1 VSGAAAT
8 PASSQYVEASVERQ
22 DKDFTS
28 SALQVNLERTAAK
41 VEIPERYQGL
51 LKVVEAHYG
60 VQKRTREL
68 LTELN
73 HPYVNWEYVLTQ
85 LKTLSIGDFYDLN
98 SHPDGLSALTTIL
111 DIYLDIVSP
120 TIGEETRERGLRY
133 LFDFLDTV
141 IAKSNQFISRNM
153 PLFGRAI
160 DSLLLLSS
168 KDPRIV
174 RKSSSYI
181 KKVVKFFLD
190 RAPTADALAAF
201 FPLLDRVFRGT
212 YLFWLSQS
220 DPGQWFDG
228 DGSGE
233 EMTTYQDL
241 IEPLGHRNLRTL
253 LDRLDELSR
262 EHSSGRPG
270 NLAAYLDMPD
280 NTQIVNGYL
289 LVADELERSQ
299 AYAGREHL
307 VKLDFL
313 FNVINTPAL
322 SDIHGSTFIEI
333 NRCLSMVFS
342 EENSENHEDFVRR
355 VFELLERGGSR
366 HAYRSTIIT
375 CITTIAR
382 EVFKQ
387 NKHPL
392 VETFVAELIGF
403 GFEHPNLSG
412 STTDWQIR
420 VNPAHIENIR
430 SWLTIVGMKPRWTK
444 RLLSALIINLKIGGV
459 FLRDTD
465 LLQKDISGFLNTDIG
480 PAYNLVKQLLRIF
493 PIYFNEIGAEGE
505 LREISTRID
514 ELCFRKDVL
523 VHFVRKQSHVES
535 NSRLVAFMEDIFKYW
550 STRSKEGLLRHLPD
564 EVYREVPTKG
574 EYFDGLHRIFK
585 TILPKVGHQPQV
597 FLEWDRSRIAREING
612 AKGVSERDRERG
624 ALALRFYQLLY
635 KKYNPQHVDLLK
647 DLEKTFLFD
656 PEQIR
661 SLNRSLKTGNHR
673 RALERVLGFLSIL
686 KGKILSPEKTV
697 YSENIYHKRHI
708 AAGIP
713 SMYGTYREEKFEAVG
728 LSLRLESLATTLFER
743 LMESVNLKFI
753 TRSTVATIHDCLWLY
768 VKALDLEGLATE
780 GLVVRLKYITAA
792 LKVKQFSVDQYLDI
806 FRFISKGI
814 QDIIRDYYLDAHGAN
829 LPIVIRQVMHAQSSG
844 RDTPAPPQIVISQVL
859 HAQSRDRDV
868 PVPPQTVIA
877 QAFHAQSPGGD
888 APVPPQDEAV
898 YQLSENFIRS
908 MVSSAFGLQVVDAFV
923 NRIIGTLSEE
933 LEKFKDNKRI
943 LNMVMAYE
951 PELTVTSIYRSDK
964 KIDNQILIGNKGYF
978 LKQLYRLGFTVPP
991 GFIITTEV
999 FRSYNAV
1006 VGYKHIFKD
1015 MSLRIAKE
1023 IQKLEKLTGRIF
1035 GDPKNPLLLSV
1046 RSGATVSL
1054 PGMMHS
1060 FLNVGINEA
1069 IAEGLAKKEGF
1080 AWAAWDSYRRFLQV
1094 WGMFHGLDRDF
1105 FDGIMETYKGN
1116 YRIAR
1121 KIQFNADQM
1130 KQIALSYRKAMEK
1143 RGIRM
1148 VNSPQEQLREAILRV
1163 FASWDSEQARIY
1175 RRQMRLSDEWGTA
1188 VIVQAMVFGNL
1199 NDQSGSGVV
1208 FTRNPK
1214 GPSPEVTLYGDFIF
1228 GVQGDDI
1235 VSGLVETYPI
1245 SEKQRVIEKRQ
1256 SDISLESKFPAIYAE
1271 LVRLSEILVYQKRFN
1286 HQEIEFTFEKPDA
1299 GGLHVLQTRD
1309 MVQTES
1315 RKLRIFKD
1323 TDRLEKSMAGTGI
1336 GVSGGALCGRS
1347 VFSEEDIRR
1356 FRADDPHTPLILI
1369 RPDTVPDDV
1378 GILLQ
1383 VDGLLTARGGSTS
1396 HAAVTIPQLNKVGV
1410 VGFSKLKVYEREGYS
1425 TVEGTTI
1432 RSGDFI
1438 AIDGWS
1444 GNIYIGSH
1452 EVDG

>member
-1 VSGAAAT
+1 
-8 PASSQYVEASVERQ
+8 VERQQ

-41 VEIPERYQGL
+41 VEIPERYHSL
-51 LKVVEAHYG
+51 LRVVEAHYG
-60 VQKRTREL
+60 VQKRTHEL
-68 LTELN
+68 LMELN

-85 LKTLSIGDFYDLN
+85 LRTLSIGDFHDLN
-98 SHPDGLSALTTIL
+98 AHPDGLSALATIL
-111 DIYLDIVSP
+111 GIYLDILNP
-120 TIGEETRERGLRY
+120 PIGEETRERALRY

-141 IAKSNQFISRNM
+141 FAKSDRLISRNI
-153 PLFGRAI
+153 PLFTLAVG
-160 DSLLLLSS
+160 SLLELSS
-168 KDPRIV
+168 EDPRIV
-174 RKSSSYI
+174 RRVSSY
-181 KKVVKFFLD
+181 VKDILGFFLGKARPAYSLPSWQIEEETSGEADRETIGAASEVRLLDEATQANFLLLLD
-190 RAPTADALAAF
+190 RA
-201 FPLLDRVFRGT
+201 FRGT
-212 YLFWLSQS
+212 YQFWLNQS
-220 DPGQWFDG
+220 DPALWFEG
-228 DGSGE
+228 DGLKQVGSS
-233 EMTTYQDL
+233 TYQEI
-241 IEPLGHRNLRTL
+241 IEPLGHRNLETL
-253 LDRLDELSR
+253 LDRLNRMKREAATENGSR
-262 EHSSGRPG
+262 MGK
-270 NLAAYLDMPD
+270 YLDMPD
-280 NTQIVNGYL
+280 FGQIVNGYL
-289 LVADELERSQ
+289 LVADELERAQ
-299 AYAGREHL
+299 AYAGHEHL

-322 SDIHGSTFIEI
+322 SDIHGTAFIEI
-333 NRCLSMVFS
+333 NRCLSMVFR
-342 EENSENHEDFVRR
+342 EENAESHEDFVRK
-355 VFELLERGGSR
+355 VFALLRRGGGR
-366 HAYRSTIIT
+366 YTYRTTIIA

-387 NKHPL
+387 NNHPL

-403 GFEHPNLSG
+403 GFEYPDLRG
-412 STTDWQIR
+412 STADWQIM

-430 SWLTIVGMKPRWTK
+430 SWLTIVGIKPRWTK
-444 RLLSALIINLKIGGV
+444 KLLSALIINLKIGGV
-459 FLRDTD
+459 FVRDTD

-505 LREISTRID
+505 LREISTQVD
-514 ELCFRKDVL
+514 ELCFRNDLL
-523 VHFVRKQSHVES
+523 VHFLRKQSHVES
-535 NSRLVAFMEDIFKYW
+535 NSRLVTFMEDIFRYW
-550 STRSKEGLLRHLPD
+550 CTRSKAGLARHLPE
-564 EVYREVPTKG
+564 EVYREIPVKG
-574 EYFDGLHRIFK
+574 EYVDGLHRIFK
-585 TILPKVGHQPQV
+585 DLFPIVDQQPKG
-597 FLEWDRSRIAREING
+597 FLEWDRTKIAREING
-612 AKGVSERDRERG
+612 IKGVTDRDKERG
-624 ALALRFYQLLY
+624 GLALRLYQLLY

-647 DLEKTFLFD
+647 DLEKSFLFD
-656 PEQIR
+656 PGQIR
-661 SLNRSLKTGNHR
+661 SLNRSLKTDNYR
-673 RALERVLGFLSIL
+673 RALGHILSFLSVL
-686 KGKILSPEKTV
+686 KEKILSPEKTL

-753 TRSTVATIHDCLWLY
+753 TRSTVTTIHDCLWLY

-814 QDIIRDYYLDAHGAN
+814 QDMIRDYYLDVHGAN
-829 LPIVIRQVMHAQSSG
+829 LPIVI
-844 RDTPAPPQIVISQVL
+844 SQV
-859 HAQSRDRDV
+859 H
-868 PVPPQTVIA
+868 
-877 QAFHAQSPGGD
+877 HAQSPARDG
-888 APVPPQDEAV
+888 APPPQDEETV
-898 YQLSENFIRS
+898 HQLSENFIRS
-908 MVSSAFGLQVVDAFV
+908 IVSSAFGLQVVDTFV
-923 NRIIGTLSEE
+923 NRIIGTLSRE
-933 LEKFKDNKRI
+933 LEKFKDNKHI

-951 PELTVTSIYRSDK
+951 PELTVTSIYRTDR
-964 KIDNQILIGNKGYF
+964 KIDNQILIGNKGYY
-978 LKQLYRLGFTVPP
+978 LKQLYHLGFSIPP

-1006 VGYKHIFKD
+1006 VGYKYIFKD
-1015 MSLRIAKE
+1015 ISLRIAKE
-1023 IQKLEKLTGRIF
+1023 IRKLEKLTGRTF
-1035 GDPKNPLLLSV
+1035 GDPRNPLLLSV

-1069 IAEGLAKKEGF
+1069 IAEGLAKREGF
-1080 AWAAWDSYRRFLQV
+1080 GWAAWDSYRRFLQV

-1116 YRIAR
+1116 YRITR

-1130 KQIALSYRKAMEK
+1130 RQIALSYRKAMEE
-1143 RGIRM
+1143 RGIRV
-1148 VNSPQEQLREAILRV
+1148 VNSPDEQLKDTILRV

-1175 RRQMRLSDEWGTA
+1175 RRQMHLSDEWGTA

-1299 GGLHVLQTRD
+1299 GGLHILQTRD

-1315 RKLRIFKD
+1315 RKLKIFKS
-1323 TDRLEKSMAGTGI
+1323 TDRLEKSMLGTGI

-1347 VFSEEDIRR
+1347 VFSEDDIRR
-1356 FRADDPHTPLILI
+1356 FRSHDPHTPLILI

-1410 VGFSKLKVYEREGYS
+1410 VGFNQLKVYERENYS
-1425 TVEGTTI
+1425 TVEGATI
-1432 RSGDFI
+1432 KSGDFI

-1444 GNIYIGSH
+1444 GNIYIGKH
-1452 EVDG
+1452 EVEG